1 MFCIPFKNDIFGW
14 YFFVIN
20 IRLYDLK
27 KWKSYSTNPFLK
39 SCFKFPI
46 LEAPGNRTRTFMTEL
61 PAHPTPTKRIAA
73 IDLGTNSFHAV
84 MVDIYPDG
92 SFRTIDKLKE
102 MVILAETGMDN
113 HLSEAAM
120 DRGVEALKR
129 IKFLCDSHEVEQ
141 ILAYATSA
149 IREAD
154 NGGDFIQRTID
165 EVGIKARAISGKMEA
180 ELIGLAVRHSI
191 ALNQENV
198 LMVDI
203 GGGSVE
209 FILGN
214 REKFQYVT
222 SLKLGVARMSAKFV
236 KEDPISKEE
245 KKTLKKHF
253 EKELKELREVLQKHP
268 VTTIIGSSGTM
279 ENIAAMIA
287 DRNSISASRSLN
299 ELVFS
304 NTEFESFYKKFIKL
318 NKKERAKEKALEEKR
333 VDIINPG
340 MVLLKYLIDE
350 FHIEHV
356 KISEAALRD
365 GMILNFINAQ
375 KNQPGPEP
383 VTTFPDPRRKSVYEL
398 LRKCH
403 WHKQHSMH
411 VTKMALKLF
420 DALNKD
426 LELSAQDREL
436 LEYAGLMHDIG
447 YHISHRKHHKH
458 ALYLIRNSDLRG
470 FREDEINLMANVARY
485 HRRSTPHKRHPA
497 YKELDKSLRK
507 RVKKLSGILRVADG
521 LDRSHYQNV
530 RELEIIKEEEKILL
544 RISTESDP
552 ELEIWGAMRKCSL
565 FEKMTGKKLEI
576 IALREQLNQG
586 TAE

>member
-1 MFCIPFKNDIFGW
+1 
-14 YFFVIN
+14 
-20 IRLYDLK
+20 
-27 KWKSYSTNPFLK
+27 
-39 SCFKFPI
+39 
-46 LEAPGNRTRTFMTEL
+46 MTEP

-129 IKFLCDSHEVEQ
+129 IKFLCDSHQVEQ

-214 REKFQYVT
+214 RENFKYVT
-222 SLKLGVARMSAKFV
+222 SLKLGVARMAANFV

-245 KKTLKKHF
+245 KKALKKHF
-253 EKELKELREVLQKHP
+253 EKELKELREVLQKYP
-268 VTTIIGSSGTM
+268 VKTMIGSSGTM
-279 ENIAAMIA
+279 ENIASMIA
-287 DRNSISASRSLN
+287 NRNSISSSRSLN

-304 NTEFESFYKKFIKL
+304 STEFDSFYKKFIKL
-318 NKKERAKEKALEEKR
+318 NKKERTKEKALEEKR

-340 MVLLKYLIDE
+340 MVLLKYLVEE
-350 FHIEHV
+350 FHIENV

-365 GMILNFINAQ
+365 GMILNYINAQ
-375 KNQPGPEP
+375 QKSPGPEP
-383 VTTFPDPRRKSVYEL
+383 STSFPDPRKKSVYEL

-403 WHKQHSMH
+403 WQKEHSLH
-411 VTKMALKLF
+411 VTKLAIQLF
-420 DALNKD
+420 DAFKED
-426 LELSAQDREL
+426 LELSANDREL
-436 LEYAGLMHDIG
+436 LEYASLMHDIG

-470 FREDEINLMANVARY
+470 FTEDEINIMANVARY
-485 HRRSTPHKRHPA
+485 HRRSTPHKRHLP

-507 RVKKLSGILRVADG
+507 RVKRLSGILRVADG

-530 RELEIIKEEEKILL
+530 RELEIVKEPEKILL
-544 RISTESDP
+544 RITTEGDP
-552 ELEIWGAMRKCSL
+552 ELEIWGAMRKCRL
-565 FEKMTGKKLEI
+565 FEKVTGRSLKILAGKEKI
-576 IALREQLNQG
+576 ETIG
-586 TAE
+586 